1 MVGMTSM
8 PTPSPQQG
16 RLGLAALLLATLIW
30 GTTFP
35 AIKELSDRLVALEIM
50 LGRYSLALLVLLPL
64 LWGVRRAEWRLGGL
78 LGLLLFAGAWLQM
91 EGLMRTSSN
100 RNAFLTGLNVLMV
113 PMIGLLLGQRVLWT
127 LWASCALAA
136 IGMAALFWQ
145 DSPWNL
151 GDTLTL
157 AGALMFAL
165 YVIVLERGMH
175 GRVGADACRPLRL
188 TAVQM
193 LVMVTG
199 ALCLLGGQGVWRGE
213 GLAPIWSWLPRAD
226 LAAWL
231 SLLYLALMA
240 SILGLTLQVWGQRH
254 VSAVSAAIVYG
265 NEPVFAALA
274 AWVLIHERLSSMG
287 WLGAAL
293 IVSALILSQLPER
306 VFRPRAQTAT

>member
-8 PTPSPQQG
+8 PTSSPQQG

-35 AIKELSDRLVALEIM
+35 AIKALSDRLVALEIM

-64 LWGVRRAEWRLGGL
+64 LWGVKRAEWRLGGL

-113 PMIGLLLGQRVLWT
+113 PMLGWLLGQRVLWT
-127 LWASCALAA
+127 LWASCGLAA
-136 IGMAALFWQ
+136 LGMAALFWQ
-145 DSPWNL
+145 DAPWNL

-157 AGALMFAL
+157 AGALVFAL

-175 GRVGADACRPLRL
+175 GGQGITAPRPLQL
-188 TAVQM
+188 TGVQM

-199 ALCLLGGQGVWRGE
+199 SLCLLGAQGPWRGE
-213 GLAPIWSWLPRAD
+213 GLAPIWAWLPRAD
-226 LAAWL
+226 AAAWL
-231 SLLYLALMA
+231 SLAYLAFMA
-240 SILGLTLQVWGQRH
+240 SIVGLTLQVWGQRH

-274 AWVLIHERLSSMG
+274 AWLLIHERLSATG

-306 VFRPRAQTAT
+306 VFRRDRAG